1 MAWGS
6 IRHDPG
12 LTACNR
18 PIRLAKSIEATAP
31 NRKTA
36 APRPHLRPPMINKLQ
51 RNHIQAVHVGATT
64 SELTRPSD
72 TSRSSSEHAG
82 LRAPSYP
89 SSLAATSPQL
99 PVAPSPISS
108 DVGTEFTDIDGV
120 VTDEDDPD
128 LTAKKRASILQ
139 TLQEQSQEAD
149 PVSAVNRL
157 ALRVNTSPA
166 PNSNYRDEIEPQSV
180 IHVPQGFGNFDIP
193 VAKSPPPPLRPATSA
208 SEYRSESMGQMDSAG
223 SVKSDS
229 TVTVRPADVEEAA
242 EKPVIDVQMPPTPL
256 QTQLPMT
263 QDWSST
269 PRAQTR
275 SDLGAFS
282 RPGSSLASILEGD
295 DVHEYTTDETAEE
308 SEASRA
314 AGYFRSAEDE
324 IDALRNA
331 LAECWTLCN
340 TLASLS
346 YIHRERIFNFSGR
359 GDMQQQAWKSCWKLC
374 QNLYDTQ
381 EGRINTSARPT
392 LDLCRD
398 FCAAL
403 FDVRVRD
410 NETADSV
417 LRVSF
422 ELNNHLFNTHDRSL
436 PEAFRERTLDFYITL
451 CHRLMKQKARMAQE
465 TDSLLKAC
473 WSLAEMLFSLRQN
486 KREGKKADEELL
498 GSAVQACWEL
508 CDLFR
513 EGWTQIRPERGTPR
527 PVQTTFTQAFNQ
539 AKRAGFAPLDEN
551 GNPRPF
557 PETPTTIFEDTV
569 NMISPD
575 DPPPQPNILVLA
587 NEAVG
592 NPISVSSTPV
602 ASQRDSDPRQ
612 TGENEQG
619 KRVSQGP
626 MSAHAPQRRSWS
638 AASSI
643 RSASIASVTE
653 SAAHPVS
660 SHSGASAQT
669 VTAMGEDPVLTLLK
683 TMFVK
688 AAVNTN
694 RGFSSTSS
702 DPSLNSLPSF
712 VRNLPDTAFG
722 PQVWQVSLLDN
733 YRKTIQT
740 DPTFRQLGVAGNL
753 AERGRVNAVEV
764 ARAVKG
770 MTSCVYG
777 FGWLRDLYRYVFGF
791 YVEEALKGDEGP
803 RKKGSS
809 KRSKSSTV
817 TLDDATATVDTL
829 RRTIQAE
836 TSLTSY
842 SVKYGYPPKQL
853 VALDQVPGAT
863 LLSQLDVKLDG
874 EQLLVTLP
882 PLSLTRNKA
891 TTSSIENDPPEIPVP
906 ELGGF
911 LTLRVMPDDNS
922 CLFRAISS
930 TVMSDVDAVTE
941 LRAIVAE
948 TIQADRSGTYTKA
961 VLDNKEPSEYC
972 RWIQSANSWGGQ
984 VELVILAKYFGVEIF
999 AIDVQHLRV
1008 DRGIHYDA
1016 IALNVGGGGSSAAG
1030 AAAGGLPEADVKQF
1044 DPEIKE
1050 LVMGAALELCERLQ
1064 ERHYYTDT
1072 AGFKIRCNDCGA
1084 RVVGEKGATEHA
1096 TRTGHYNFGEGE

>member
-1 MAWGS
+1 MAS
-6 IRHDPG
+6 VSASDPWI
-12 LTACNR
+12 AK
-18 PIRLAKSIEATAP
+18 RLITQGVCK
-31 NRKTA
+31 
-36 APRPHLRPPMINKLQ
+36 M
-51 RNHIQAVHVGATT
+51 V
-64 SELTRPSD
+64 
-72 TSRSSSEHAG
+72 SSSDHAG
-82 LRAPSYP
+82 LRAASYH
-89 SSLAATSPQL
+89 SSQAPTSPQL
-99 PVAPSPISS
+99 PVAPSPITS

-120 VTDEDDPD
+120 ADEDDPG
-128 LTAKKRASILQ
+128 LTANERASILQ
-139 TLQEQSQEAD
+139 TLQDRSEEID
-149 PVSAVNRL
+149 PISALNRL

-166 PNSNYRDEIEPQSV
+166 PNLNYRDEIEPQSV
-180 IHVPQGFGNFDIP
+180 IHAPQGFGNFDIP
-193 VAKSPPPPLRPATSA
+193 ATKSPQAGGRPATSG
-208 SEYRSESMGQMDSAG
+208 SEYRSDSIAPMDTAG

-229 TVTVRPADVEEAA
+229 TVTVRPAEGEEVA
-242 EKPVIDVQMPPTPL
+242 EKPVLDVQMPPTPL

-295 DVHEYTTDETAEE
+295 DVHEYTTDEAAEE

-324 IDALRNA
+324 VDALRNA
-331 LAECWTLCN
+331 LAECWSLCN

-381 EGRINTSARPT
+381 EGRINSSARPT

-451 CHRLMKQKARMAQE
+451 CHRLMKQKARLAQE

-592 NPISVSSTPV
+592 NPMSVTSTPV
-602 ASQRDSDPRQ
+602 ASQKE
-612 TGENEQG
+612 TGQNEG
-619 KRVSQGP
+619 RRVPQGP
-626 MSAHAPQRRSWS
+626 MSAQDPQRRSWS
-638 AASSI
+638 SASSI

-669 VTAMGEDPVLTLLK
+669 VTVGEDPVLTLLK

-694 RGFSSTSS
+694 RGYSSSSS

-722 PQVWQVSLLDN
+722 HQVWQVSLLDN

-740 DPTFRQLGVAGNL
+740 DPTFRQLGVAGSL

-791 YVEEALKGDEGP
+791 YVEEALKGDEGS
-803 RKKGSS
+803 KKRGSS
-809 KRSKSSTV
+809 KRSKSIALEHKQLIEHIHPTFHRASWLQHSVLIISLSTTTNKRAKKTKMRV
-817 TLDDATATVDTL
+817 RIRGPAGQSTATLDDASATVETL
-829 RRTIQAE
+829 RKTIEAA

-853 VALDQVPGAT
+853 SLDQLPRST
-863 LLSQLDVKLDG
+863 LLRDLDVKLNG
-874 EQLLVTLP
+874 EQLLV
-882 PLSLTRNKA
+882 SNA
-891 TTSSIENDPPEIPVP
+891 TYS
-906 ELGGF
+906 
-911 LTLRVMPDDNS
+911 
-922 CLFRAISS
+922 A
-930 TVMSDVDAVTE
+930 
-941 LRAIVAE
+941 
-948 TIQADRSGTYTKA
+948 A
-961 VLDNKEPSEYC
+961 VLDNKEPADYC
-972 RWIQSANSWGGQ
+972 RWIQGSNSWGGQ

-999 AIDVQHLRV
+999 AIDVQHGRV
-1008 DRGIHYDA
+1008 DRYNEDEDEGVSRRRRRRNRCLVVYSGIHYDA
-1016 IALNVGGGGSSAAG
+1016 VALNVGGSA
-1030 AAAGGLPEADVKQF
+1030 GLPEADVKQF
-1044 DPEIKE
+1044 APEEKE
-1050 LVMGAALELCERLQ
+1050 RVLEAALELCARLR

-1072 AGFKIRCNDCGA
+1072 ARFKIRCNDCGA
-1084 RVVGEKGATEHA
+1084 RVVGEHGATEHA

>member
-1 MAWGS
+1 MSFITAGDPRLPSSSSPKGLEGGVLASQPVPQIHPLVQPFGSHGVVHMAWGLKGT
-6 IRHDPG
+6 IRRS
-12 LTACNR
+12 A
-18 PIRLAKSIEATAP
+18 
-31 NRKTA
+31 
-36 APRPHLRPPMINKLQ
+36 
-51 RNHIQAVHVGATT
+51 
-64 SELTRPSD
+64 
-72 TSRSSSEHAG
+72 SSSDPVG
-82 LRAPSYP
+82 LKAPSHH
-89 SSLAATSPQL
+89 SGQAAISPQV
-99 PVAPSPISS
+99 PVAPSPITSE
-108 DVGTEFTDIDGV
+108 VGTEFADIDEV
-120 VTDEDDPD
+120 VADEVDPN

-139 TLQEQSQEAD
+139 TLHDFSEGAD
-149 PVSAVNRL
+149 PLSAINRL
-157 ALRVNTSPA
+157 ALREVPA
-166 PNSNYRDEIEPQSV
+166 
-180 IHVPQGFGNFDIP
+180 
-193 VAKSPPPPLRPATSA
+193 AKSPQASRPPA
-208 SEYRSESMGQMDSAG
+208 SGSEHRSDPVAHMDSAG
-223 SVKSDS
+223 SVRSDS
-229 TVTVRPADVEEAA
+229 TITMRPQADEGAA
-242 EKPVIDVQMPPTPL
+242 ERPVVDVQMPPTPL

-295 DVHEYTTDETAEE
+295 DVHEYTTDETGEE
-308 SEASRA
+308 SEATRA

-331 LAECWTLCN
+331 LAECWSLCN

-451 CHRLMKQKARMAQE
+451 CHRLMKQKARMAEE

-539 AKRAGFAPLDEN
+539 AKRAGFAPLDDN
-551 GNPRPF
+551 GNPRLF

-569 NMISPD
+569 NTISPD

-587 NEAVG
+587 NEAIG
-592 NPISVSSTPV
+592 ELRSVTSTPV
-602 ASQRDSDPRQ
+602 VSQTDGVARQ
-612 TGENEQG
+612 PGQGEQG
-619 KRVSQGP
+619 KRLPQGP
-626 MSAHAPQRRSWS
+626 MSAQPTQRRFWS
-638 AASSI
+638 SASST

-653 SAAHPVS
+653 SAAHPGS
-660 SHSGASAQT
+660 TQLGASAQT
-669 VTAMGEDPVLTLLK
+669 VTTLVEDPVLTLLK

-688 AAVNTN
+688 AALNTN

-722 PQVWQVSLLDN
+722 TQVWQVSLLDN

-740 DPTFRQLGVAGNL
+740 DPSFRQLGVAGNMG
-753 AERGRVNAVEV
+753 ERGRVNAVEV
-764 ARAVKG
+764 AKAVKG

-791 YVEEALKGDEGP
+791 YVEEALKGDDGSK
-803 RKKGSS
+803 KKGSS
-809 KRSKSSTV
+809 KRSKSV
-817 TLDDATATVDTL
+817 
-829 RRTIQAE
+829 
-836 TSLTSY
+836 
-842 SVKYGYPPKQL
+842 
-853 VALDQVPGAT
+853 
-863 LLSQLDVKLDG
+863 
-874 EQLLVTLP
+874 
-882 PLSLTRNKA
+882 
-891 TTSSIENDPPEIPVP
+891 
-906 ELGGF
+906 
-911 LTLRVMPDDNS
+911 
-922 CLFRAISS
+922 
-930 TVMSDVDAVTE
+930 
-941 LRAIVAE
+941 
-948 TIQADRSGTYTKA
+948 
-961 VLDNKEPSEYC
+961 
-972 RWIQSANSWGGQ
+972 
-984 VELVILAKYFGVEIF
+984 
-999 AIDVQHLRV
+999 
-1008 DRGIHYDA
+1008 
-1016 IALNVGGGGSSAAG
+1016 G
-1030 AAAGGLPEADVKQF
+1030 AAAASHP
-1044 DPEIKE
+1044 
-1050 LVMGAALELCERLQ
+1050 
-1064 ERHYYTDT
+1064 
-1072 AGFKIRCNDCGA
+1072 
-1084 RVVGEKGATEHA
+1084 
-1096 TRTGHYNFGEGE
+1096 